1 MSAFFRLRDEFA
13 RARRPLKVLGASG
26 QLGYG
31 LPTKAL
37 QEGLARKPDCL
48 GCDMGSI
55 DVGPYFLGSGELAT
69 ADEMM
74 RRDLADVL
82 VAARSLDVPLLIG
95 TAGTAG
101 ASAHLD
107 ATAAVLREIARE
119 KGLHF
124 KLALIRADMPRATV
138 KAAARAG
145 RITPIGAMPPLT
157 DAEIDAAGNLVGQMG
172 TEAFCRALEAGADVV
187 LAGRACDTAIFAA
200 IPSMLGFPMGPVMHM
215 SKIVECS
222 SLCCV
227 PGGRDAIL
235 ATLEGESF
243 VLESMNPVRRATP
256 MSVAAHSL
264 YEQSDPTAVA
274 EPEGTLYVDRA
285 EYVAVDERRCRISGA
300 TWETARVPTVKIE
313 GARMVG
319 ERAVLLCGSAD
330 PRFIASAHERVEEV
344 REVVR
349 GLLCGDA
356 PADYNLIFRI
366 YGLDGVH
373 TWQKPPAIPPREIFI
388 MGECIAETA
397 SRALAVMKTTKQFL
411 LHHGFP
417 GRLSTGGNIA
427 FPFTPPELTGGP
439 AYRFNAYHIM
449 EVDDLA
455 PLFPIEMEDI

>member
-1 MSAFFRLRDEFA
+1 MSAFFRLREEFA

-31 LPTKAL
+31 LPAKAL
-37 QEGLARKPDCL
+37 QEGLARKPDLL

-55 DVGPYFLGSGELAT
+55 DVGPYFLGSGQLAT

-74 RRDLADVL
+74 RRDLTDVL

-124 KLALIRADMPRATV
+124 KLALIRADMPRDTV

-145 RITPIGAMPPLT
+145 RIASIGAMPALT
-157 DAEIDAAGNLVGQMG
+157 DEEIDAAGNLVGQMG

-215 SKIVECS
+215 AKIVECS

-235 ATLEGESF
+235 ATLEGDSF
-243 VLESMNPVRRATP
+243 VLESMNPTRRATP

-274 EPEGTLYVDRA
+274 EPEGILYVDRA
-285 EYVAVDERRCRISGA
+285 EYVAVDERRCRVSGA
-300 TWETARVPTVKIE
+300 TWEEARIPTVKIE
-313 GARMVG
+313 GARKVG

-330 PRFIASAHERVEEV
+330 PRFIASAHDRVEEV

-349 GLLCGDA
+349 GLLCGES

-373 TWQKPPAIPPREIFI
+373 TWQKPPAAPPREIFI

-397 SRALAVMKTTKQFL
+397 ERALAVMKTTKQFL

-427 FPFTPPELTGGP
+427 FPFTPPELSGGP

-455 PLFPIEMEDI
+455 PLFPVEMETL